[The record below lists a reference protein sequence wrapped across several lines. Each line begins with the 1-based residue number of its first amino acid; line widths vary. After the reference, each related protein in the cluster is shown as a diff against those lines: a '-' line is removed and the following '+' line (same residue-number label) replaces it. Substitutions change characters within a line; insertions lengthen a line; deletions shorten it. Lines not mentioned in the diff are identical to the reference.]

1 LPPPK
6 TTPAPG
12 APPAGASESA
22 PAPAPAP
29 EPGPATFRQARKPVA
44 PAIGQPR
51 GRISN
56 ILEGKVVSSETRE
69 GEENVR
75 IILSSRTGSFT
86 DRVTSTDAYGR
97 YAVRLPDG
105 DWTVK
110 VAMPSGRVYAVSE
123 LTISGGQIVDNLGRE
138 VPSLTITR

>member
-1 LPPPK
+1 VGG
-6 TTPAPG
+6 T
-12 APPAGASESA
+12 

-29 EPGPATFRQARKPVA
+29 EAGPATFRQARKPVA
-44 PAIGQPR
+44 PTIAPPR

-69 GEENVR
+69 AEENVR
-75 IILSSRTGSFT
+75 IILSSRTGAFT
-86 DRVTSTDAYGR
+86 DKVALTNAYGR

-123 LTISGGQIVDNLGRE
+123 ITISGGQIVDNLGRE
-138 VPSLTITR
+138 IPSLTITR